1 MARILIADH
10 LAERRNILSTFLRS
24 DEHSI
29 IPVGRESEA
38 VKAMREAHPDLIILE
53 GTVGGARI
61 LSEAKGLDSEPA
73 IIMLMASPPSA
84 EQLVEL
90 MNQGVNEVLVSPLD
104 ITDVQTKT
112 HRALLHRPVSTLLQ
126 LRFADLVGPSEK
138 MQQVFRK
145 IVKAAAADHPVFIS
159 GEPGAGKQSVARQ
172 IHELSSRK
180 EREFRAAY
188 CQGLTGAELE
198 SELFGHEPGVFPW
211 AVEKRQGE
219 LELGDG
225 GTLYLEE
232 VSELSLLIQAKL
244 LSYLE
249 GQKLQ
254 RMGSGHRFSAD
265 VRLVA
270 GSSESL
276 VRKIE
281 EGKFRA
287 DLFYRLSVC
296 PIEVPPLRARVSDIP
311 DLVYYFLSQYEVQIA
326 PEAMEVLMNYS
337 WPGSVEELKNAVE
350 QGINSCENN
359 RIELR
364 DLPHRV
370 LKAVALGGRKYK
382 FTAPSKP

>member
-29 IPVGRESEA
+29 IPVAREGEA
-38 VKAMREAHPDLIILE
+38 VKVMRETRPDLIILE

-61 LSEAKGLDSEPA
+61 LTEAKGLDSEPA

-90 MNQGVNEVLVSPLD
+90 INQGVNEVLVSPLD

-112 HRALLHRPVSTLLQ
+112 QRALLHRPISSSLQ
-126 LRFADLVGPSEK
+126 LRFPDLVGPSEK

-159 GEPGAGKQSVARQ
+159 GERGAGKQLVARQ

-180 EREFRAAY
+180 EREFRSAY
-188 CQGLTGAELE
+188 CRGLTEAELE
-198 SELFGHEPGVFPW
+198 SELFGHEAGVFPW
-211 AVEKRQGE
+211 AVEKQQGK
-219 LELGDG
+219 LEMGDG

-232 VSELSLLIQAKL
+232 VSALTSLIQAKL

-254 RMGSGHRFSAD
+254 RMGSGHPFSTD
-265 VRLVA
+265 VRLIA

-281 EGKFRA
+281 VGQF
-287 DLFYRLSVC
+287 
-296 PIEVPPLRARVSDIP
+296 
-311 DLVYYFLSQYEVQIA
+311 
-326 PEAMEVLMNYS
+326 
-337 WPGSVEELKNAVE
+337 
-350 QGINSCENN
+350 
-359 RIELR
+359 
-364 DLPHRV
+364 
-370 LKAVALGGRKYK
+370 
-382 FTAPSKP
+382 